1 MLNMLSNPF
10 GGCLRRRPENER
22 VAVGDK
28 WVPRV
33 GQTRLSSGTNGTL
46 VGDKRGSCVKHG
58 ADRSQKM
65 AFVSL
70 KIF

>member
-22 VAVGDK
+22 V
-28 WVPRV
+28 
-33 GQTRLSSGTNGTL
+33 L
-46 VGDKRGSCVKHG
+46 VGDKRGSRVRHR
-58 ADRSQKM
+58 AASSLKM

-70 KIF
+70 KILKLP